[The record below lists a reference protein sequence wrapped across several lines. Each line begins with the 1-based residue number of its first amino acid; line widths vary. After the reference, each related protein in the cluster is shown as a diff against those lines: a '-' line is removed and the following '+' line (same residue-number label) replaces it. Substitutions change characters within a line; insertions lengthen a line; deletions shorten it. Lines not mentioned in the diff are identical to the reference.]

1 MMVILTAVISRTSL
15 KRMDVKAHLVI
26 SKSFDA
32 KTVKN
37 ASHNTKNATTEKNVQ
52 MVRTKKIA
60 VSTLLLTVISNLENV
75 LFK

>member
-1 MMVILTAVISRTSL
+1 MVILTAVISRMSL

-52 MVRTKKIA
+52 MARTKKIA
-60 VSTLLLTVISNLENV
+60 VSTLLLTLVINQENHS
-75 LFK
+75 F